1 MNIGLREYL
10 SAWQLLVMAV
20 FIVGWLTGGGYL
32 LRWSI
37 RRREPQRRLKLGKYV
52 LVSFLAGAAGGISGA
67 VLFALVYII
76 GRRVNTNLLVPGA
89 IFGML
94 SMLAVSFLT
103 VSVMLE
109 SSAKATLAAAGPS
122 IAAILG
128 WALLLGIPTAIV
140 SGNLT
145 RTRLERET
153 CALHMRYIVR
163 GLSLYQTN
171 FGQPPVNLT
180 VLGEKKF
187 VEAESLRCPTA
198 PDRQIGYFYFPAPTS
213 RDLQTKQILACDFR
227 ENHGGTGR
235 MVLLINGE
243 CTWHS
248 EDRFAALLGEAENTA
263 FAEALRAVE
272 GR

>member
-1 MNIGLREYL
+1 VNIGLREYL

-37 RRREPQRRLKLGKYV
+37 RRREPQRRVKLGKCV
-52 LVSFLAGAAGGISGA
+52 LVSLLAGAAGGISGA

-76 GRRVNTNLLVPGA
+76 GRRTDTNLLVPGVV
-89 IFGML
+89 FGML
-94 SMLAVSFLT
+94 SMLTVSFLT

-109 SSAKATLAAAGPS
+109 SSAKSTLAAAGPS

-128 WALLLGIPTAIV
+128 WALLLGIPTTIV
-140 SGNLT
+140 SRNLT
-145 RTRLERET
+145 LVRLERET
-153 CALHMRYIVR
+153 CALHLRYIHR

-171 FGQPPVNLT
+171 FGQSPVNLT
-180 VLGEKKF
+180 TLAEKKF
-187 VEAESLRCPTA
+187 VEAESLRCPAA
-198 PDRQIGYFYFPAPTS
+198 PDRQIGYFYLPAPTS

-227 ENHGGTGR
+227 ENHGGAGR
-235 MVLLINGE
+235 TVLLVNGQ
-243 CTWHS
+243 CDWYT
-248 EDRFAALLGEAENTA
+248 EDRFAALLGEAENAA
-263 FAEALRAVE
+263 FAKALREAE